1 MSPPPVERRMQ
12 TVDEEMIE
20 EIAERAAEKAV
31 EKITS
36 RFYMEVGK
44 SVMQKL
50 YVIVGSLAVGLFFIG
65 QTKGWW
71 K

>member
-1 MSPPPVERRMQ
+1 MIKTERRMQ
-12 TVDEEMIE
+12 TIDEDIIE

-36 RFYMEVGK
+36 RFYMEVGR

-50 YVIVGSLAVGLFFIG
+50 YVIVGTLAVGLFFFG

>member
-44 SVMQKL
+44 SVMQKF
-50 YVIVGSLAVGLFFIG
+50 YVIIGSLAVGLFFNG